1 MARKVHQDLSRL
13 LAKATQSL
21 DSLAKGVQ
29 SLDSFFSDM
38 DEDEDVGFTT
48 DKCDE
53 GEDGESDV
61 YESQ

>member
-13 LAKATQSL
+13 MAKA
-21 DSLAKGVQ
+21 AQ
-29 SLDSFFSDM
+29 SLDSFLSYM
-38 DEDEDVGFTT
+38 GEDEDVGFTT

-53 GEDGESDV
+53 GEDRESDV

>member
-13 LAKATQSL
+13 MAKA
-21 DSLAKGVQ
+21 AQ
-29 SLDSFFSDM
+29 SLDSFLSYM
-38 DEDEDVGFTT
+38 GEDEDEDVGFTT

-53 GEDGESDV
+53 GEDRESDV